1 MADAT
6 IDRINPADIDTITHL
21 YNQIFR
27 PERAGEFFER
37 RLARD
42 GDRALIQVARIDNDA
57 VGFYIGHELKPSIH
71 FAWLIGV
78 VPAMR
83 RTGIGTQLLS
93 SAMDWARTRGYEA
106 IRFEVSNAVRPFL
119 SFGIKEGFDV
129 IGLRWDHSQLANL
142 VILEKPLVE
151 LA

>member
-6 IDRINPADIDTITHL
+6 IDRINPADLDTITHL
-21 YNQIFR
+21 YNQVFR
-27 PERAGEFFER
+27 PERDAAFFQR

-42 GDRALIQVARIDNDA
+42 GENALVHVARIDDQA

-78 VPAMR
+78 VPEMR
-83 RTGIGTQLLS
+83 RTGIGTQLLR
-93 SAMDWARTRGYEA
+93 SAMDWAATRGYEA

-119 SFGIKEGFDV
+119 TFGIKEGFDI
-129 IGLRWDHSQLANL
+129 IGLRWDPDQTANL

-151 LA
+151 P

>member
-6 IDRINPADIDTITHL
+6 IDRINPTDLDTITHL
-21 YNQIFR
+21 YNQMFR
-27 PERAGEFFER
+27 PERPGDFFTR

-42 GDRALIQVARIDNDA
+42 GERALIQVARIHNDA

-78 VPAMR
+78 VPEMR
-83 RTGIGTQLLS
+83 RTGIGTQLLA
-93 SAMDWARTRGYEA
+93 SAMDWATTMGYEA

-119 SFGIKEGFDV
+119 SFGIKEGFDI
-129 IGLRWDHSQLANL
+129 IGLRWDHSQMANL
-142 VILEKPLVE
+142 VILEKTLVE
-151 LA
+151 HA